1 VKIVIRILK
10 TIGIILA
17 SLAGFTLLYF
27 ATEYCLSRITV
38 NKEVEPGNYA
48 TIHILTNG
56 AHTDLVLPIRTD
68 VIDWG
73 DLVNID
79 YTRGKDHSAEYVA
92 FGWGDKGFFYMPT
105 WDDLTIPLAFK
116 AVFWL
121 NSTAMH
127 VTFYPSMTVG
137 DDCKSMRISREQ
149 YENLVGYVLDRFE
162 KDENGDLIHI
172 DTGSDV
178 LYGYNDTFY
187 EAVGRYNLFF
197 TCNTWTNQALKKAG
211 QKAAVWTIFD
221 TGIFYHYQEE

>member
-1 VKIVIRILK
+1 MKITAIF
-10 TIGIILA
+10 LA

-27 ATEYCLSRITV
+27 ATEYVLSRITV
-38 NKEVEPGNYA
+38 NKDVEPGDYT
-48 TIHILTNG
+48 TIYILTNG
-56 AHTDLVLPIRTD
+56 AHTDLVVPIRTD

-73 DLVNID
+73 NLIDID
-79 YTRGKDHSAEYVA
+79 YTRGKDHSAEYLA
-92 FGWGDKGFFYMPT
+92 FGWGDKGFFYIPT

-127 VTFYPSMTVG
+127 ITFYRDMTVG
-137 DDCKSMRISREQ
+137 EDCKSMRVSREQ
-149 YENLVGYVLDRFE
+149 YEHLVGYILERFE
-162 KDENGDLIHI
+162 KDENGNVIHI
-172 DTGSDV
+172 ETDA
-178 LYGYNDTFY
+178 LYGNNDVFY

-221 TGIFYHYQEE
+221 TGIFYHYQDE